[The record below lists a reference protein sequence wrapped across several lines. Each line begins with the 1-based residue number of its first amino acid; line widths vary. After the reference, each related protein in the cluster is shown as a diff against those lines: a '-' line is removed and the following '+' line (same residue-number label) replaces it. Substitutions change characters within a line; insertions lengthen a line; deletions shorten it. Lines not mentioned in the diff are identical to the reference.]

1 MMGASV
7 RSRSLKR
14 VWRRVPGGNAKTY
27 YRRGKS
33 HVVVCSVCGRELG
46 GIPRSSNV
54 LRKGVRTSK
63 RPERLFGG
71 VLCPSCLSLALKLV
85 VRSS

>member
-7 RSRSLKR
+7 RSRSLRR

-27 YRRGKS
+27 YGRGKS
-33 HVVVCSVCGRELG
+33 YVVRCGVCGRGLG
-46 GIPRSSNV
+46 GVPRSSDV

-63 RPERLFGG
+63 RPERPFGG

-85 VRSS
+85 IRGS